1 MPKHFW
7 GFRYGFFIFVPKA
20 ETRSSLI
27 GTEKRWIALILAEL
41 NQFYE
46 GMMVPHATEP
56 IAKGLND
63 RGKNFSEY
71 GIADY
76 SNDTAHGVEPKASK
90 HCFL

>member
-1 MPKHFW
+1 
-7 GFRYGFFIFVPKA
+7 
-20 ETRSSLI
+20 
-27 GTEKRWIALILAEL
+27 
-41 NQFYE
+41 
-46 GMMVPHATEP
+46 MMVPHATEP